1 MDRNQLSFASNGMD
15 GAGFALVCV
24 VAGIFLDH
32 RGRID
37 EAIARGFLNSLK
49 SIGRLGGAAWA

>member
-1 MDRNQLSFASNGMD
+1 
-15 GAGFALVCV
+15 V